1 MEDNDIDEKIVST
14 DPDSN
19 NHTNIEEKIIKNKSN
34 NSNANEEIIEEEDED
49 DKDSI
54 FEEYSKEGE
63 AHFLLDFFKLFK
75 EGVRNY
81 KKF

>member
-1 MEDNDIDEKIVST
+1 VENNNIDEKIVST

-19 NHTNIEEKIIKNKSN
+19 NHTNIEEKLIKNKSN
-34 NSNANEEIIEEEDED
+34 NSNVNEEILEEDED

-54 FEEYSKEGE
+54 FEEFSREGE

-75 EGVRNY
+75 EGVRN
-81 KKF
+81 F